1 MSGTLPTNP
10 EALDLL
16 AGEYVL
22 GTLDAR
28 QAAIVEAAMAR
39 DPVLEA
45 LVADW
50 VRRLD
55 PLTRLAPPE
64 APPTDLW
71 ERIAARLPGA
81 ATAAAKASWLSGAWQ
96 SGTWLW
102 RGWAVGAS
110 LAAAVFAGVAFI
122 PSQKPAYMTVMVS
135 DRSAPAWIAQTD
147 RSGGITLA
155 AVRPAFGDPQ
165 PAAPDGRVMQLWALR
180 PGDAG
185 PTSLALLP
193 RTPGRVTI
201 PAPALRPVNN
211 MLVEISL
218 EPEGG
223 SPTGR
228 PTGPILFYGRLIE
241 APPN

>member
-28 QAAIVEAAMAR
+28 QTATVAAAMLR

-81 ATAAAKASWLSGAWQ
+81 APAKAGWLSGA
-96 SGTWLW
+96 WLW

-110 LAAAVFAGVAFI
+110 LAAAVFAGLAFI
-122 PSQKPAYMTVMVS
+122 PGEKPAYMTVMVS

-165 PAAPDGRVMQLWALR
+165 PAAPDGRVMQLWGLR

>member
-1 MSGTLPTNP
+1 MSGTA
-10 EALDLL
+10 EDRDLL
-16 AGEYVL
+16 AAEYVL

-28 QAAIVEAAMAR
+28 RSAAVEAALPR
-39 DPVLEA
+39 DPA
-45 LVADW
+45 LAGAVVAW
-50 VRRLD
+50 TNRLA

-64 APPTDLW
+64 APPPDLW
-71 ERIAARLPGA
+71 DRIEARLPGA
-81 ATAAAKASWLSGAWQ
+81 ARHAAPPRRSWFWQ
-96 SGTWLW
+96 
-102 RGWAVGAS
+102 GWAIGAS
-110 LAAAVFAGVAFI
+110 LAAAVLAGVAFL
-122 PSQKPAYMTVMVS
+122 PRAEKPAYMTVLVS
-135 DRSAPAWIAQTD
+135 DRAAPAWIAQAD

-165 PAAPDGRVMQLWALR
+165 PATPDGRVMQLWGLR
-180 PGDAG
+180 PGETA

-193 RTPGRVTI
+193 RTPGRISI
-201 PAPALRPVNN
+201 PAPALRPVND
-211 MLVEISL
+211 MLIEISL